1 MRPRV
6 AACLVATTAAGLLV
20 AAPARAQPA
29 NDAFAA
35 AQALSGLPA
44 GASGSN
50 VGATL
55 EPGEPRH
62 GEFSVGSVWYSW
74 TAPATQTVT
83 IDTCSAGYD
92 TLLAVYTGTS
102 LGDLRR
108 VGANDDACGLH
119 SRVRFQ
125 ATAGTTYFIAVDG
138 SEDNGSFTLSITPPP
153 EPREGR
159 YVGRA
164 LFGERIAFFVRRKGA
179 FVANF
184 TFRNVDL
191 ICPRG
196 LDRIRRFT
204 LPGLIPVRRSGR
216 RFSARVSDR
225 AGQYRISVRISGRL
239 LPPRR
244 ARGTIRIRTFHPA
257 VGRCRYPFG
266 SVDWSA
272 RR

>member
-1 MRPRV
+1 MRPGV
-6 AACLVATTAAGLLV
+6 APWLICAAAACLL
-20 AAPARAQPA
+20 AAPPASAQPP
-29 NDAFAA
+29 NDPFAA

-44 GASGSN
+44 SAAGTN
-50 VGATL
+50 VDATH
-55 EPGEPRH
+55 EPGEPGH

-83 IDTCSAGYD
+83 IDTCRASYD

-108 VGANDDACGLH
+108 VGASDDACGLR

-138 SEDNGSFTLSITPPP
+138 SQDNGSFTLSITPPP

-159 YVGRA
+159 YAGRA
-164 LFGERIAFFVRRKGA
+164 LFGERIAFFVRRRGA

-191 ICPRG
+191 TCPRG

-216 RFSARVSDR
+216 RFSARASDR
-225 AGQYRISVRISGRL
+225 AGAYRIAVRISGRL

-244 ARGTIRIRTFHPA
+244 ARGTIRIRTFHPS

-272 RR
+272 RT